1 MKKENRILTY
11 SEFSEIIGTTKRLKT
26 PHFLIN
32 FRFNEENKAR
42 IGVSVSKRNG
52 NAVTRNKIKRQ
63 IRYIVGKHFDM
74 SRPVDLV
81 IVARVTYN
89 YLDFAQIENELID
102 VLSNIGE

>member
-11 SEFSEIIGTTKRLKT
+11 SEFSEIISTTRRIRT

-32 FRFNEENKAR
+32 FRVSNESKAR

-63 IRYIVGKHFDM
+63 IRYIVGKNFDM

-81 IVARVTYN
+81 IVARATYN

-102 VLSNIGE
+102 VLSHIGE